1 MIAKPTVNDVARVA
15 GVSLA
20 TVDRVLN
27 ERPGVRAATIE
38 KVNRAIAELAYVRDT
53 AAANLA
59 RSKTYRF
66 AFVLP
71 DWKGQ
76 FFASLMGSIE
86 EVAAQAHLDRTEIRT
101 ILVPNHDHTFLV
113 RELDALGPDEID
125 GLAIMSKE
133 TPVVRDAIIRLR
145 RRGISVVTL
154 ITDQLGSER
163 DHFVGIDNVA
173 AGRTAGMLMGR
184 FLAGRQ
190 GKVLVVVS
198 SRQSRDM
205 LERRHGFDQ
214 ILGEQFDHLNAQPS
228 IEGHEDPGYT
238 EAVVLTALDQYRDVV
253 GIYSA
258 GASVLG
264 VAGAIAK
271 HNFHGR
277 PIFIDHELTDNSAH
291 FIREGVLDAVI
302 TQNTGHLARSALRVL
317 RAKCDNKP
325 VIASQENIR
334 IDIVIRENLP
344 TMK

>member
-1 MIAKPTVNDVARVA
+1 M
-15 GVSLA
+15 SLA

-27 ERPGVRAATIE
+27 ERAGVRTVTIE
-38 KVNRAIAELAYVRDT
+38 KVNKAIAELGYIRDT

-59 RSKTYRF
+59 RSRTYRF

-76 FFASLMGSIE
+76 FFASLTRSIE
-86 EVAAQAHLDRTEIRT
+86 EVAETAHYDRTVVRT
-101 ILVPNHDHTFLV
+101 ILVPNHDHTFLA
-113 RELDALGPDEID
+113 RRLEELHPGEID

-133 TPVVRDAIIRLR
+133 TPIVRDAIIRLR
-145 RRGISVVTL
+145 ERGVPVVTL
-154 ITDQLGSER
+154 VSDLPNSQR

-184 FLAGRQ
+184 FLAQRE
-190 GKVLVVVS
+190 GKVIVVVS

-205 LERRHGFDQ
+205 LERRVGFDQ
-214 ILGEQFDHLNAQPS
+214 VVGTRFGNLEALPS
-228 IEGHEDPGYT
+228 IEGYEDPAHT
-238 EAVVLTALDQYRDVV
+238 ETVLLRALEQTSDVV

-264 VAGAIAK
+264 VAGVISK
-271 HNFHGR
+271 HNFENR
-277 PIFIDHELTDNSAH
+277 PVFVDHELTENSAKYL
-291 FIREGVLDAVI
+291 RNGVLDAVI
-302 TQNTGHLARSALRVL
+302 TQNTGHLARSALRIL
-317 RAKCDNKP
+317 RAKCDNIP

-344 TMK
+344 TMT